1 MTRGII
7 LAGGTGSR
15 LGPLSKVTNKHL
27 LPLGSSPMIFHP
39 ISQMLENGITD
50 ICVVSGLFHLGSMV
64 ELLGS
69 GIKYSCK
76 FTYKV
81 QDAAGGIAEALI
93 LCRDFAGD
101 QDIAVILGDNVFA
114 DVLNL
119 HLPQG
124 GTHAKFFLKKVE
136 DPHRFGVAEV
146 DHMKRLVDI
155 EEKPENP
162 KSDLAV
168 TGAYVY
174 SPAIWDACGRIGRSA
189 RGELEISDANKEMI
203 RNGIVDTCEL
213 SGWWS
218 DAGTQDSYR
227 KANREIWDNLC
238 PQLMTRITSMAQAC
252 RGNSE

>member
-1 MTRGII
+1 M
-7 LAGGTGSR
+7 
-15 LGPLSKVTNKHL
+15 
-27 LPLGSSPMIFHP
+27 
-39 ISQMLENGITD
+39 
-50 ICVVSGLFHLGSMV
+50 
-64 ELLGS
+64 
-69 GIKYSCK
+69 
-76 FTYKV
+76 
-81 QDAAGGIAEALI
+81 
-93 LCRDFAGD
+93 LCRGFAGD
-101 QDIAVILGDNVFA
+101 EDIAVILGDNIFGDLLDFQTPTRGA
-114 DVLNL
+114 VLY
-119 HLPQG
+119 
-124 GTHAKFFLKKVE
+124 LKQVP

-146 DHMKRLVDI
+146 DHMKRLVDV